1 MGQVSV
7 SINNH
12 RYTLACRDGE
22 EDRLLSLARLL
33 DTKVRTL
40 TARLGQV
47 GENKLILMAAL
58 IIADEFEETRTEL
71 QGIRDGKIPV
81 NESETV
87 AKLSS
92 LLDSLADQVDDMAD
106 ALEEA

>member
-22 EDRLLSLARLL
+22 EDRLLALAKHL
-33 DTKVRTL
+33 DNKVRTL

-47 GENKLILMAAL
+47 GENKLMLMSAL
-58 IIADEFEETRTEL
+58 IIADEYEEVHKEL
-71 QGIRDGKIPV
+71 QGIKDGKIPV

-92 LLDSLADQVDDMAD
+92 LLDSLSDSVDGLSEE
-106 ALEEA
+106 LEKA